1 MHIHSA
7 AGHRL
12 ELNINKGHSCILLIY
27 ITFIRQILSLK
38 QCKLVVIRY
47 CILTVVF
54 DYFTD
59 GHWQDRAG
67 RDTV

>member
-27 ITFIRQILSLK
+27 IIRQILLLK